1 MEVPQH
7 YSSTVKIITRSLRWN
22 SMYNFRKN
30 AAHNSSTFHND
41 QKSQTNTD
49 AFQPISTI
57 RITEGDRLLLS
68 ELKLL

>member
-1 MEVPQH
+1 
-7 YSSTVKIITRSLRWN
+7 
-22 SMYNFRKN
+22 MYNFRKN